1 VCIEVL
7 ARMVSRSSSSD
18 IRSKE
23 VLVMLVSLVLA
34 EGSPAFNRDLLTN
47 QVCQFQVDKD
57 GGYHQV
63 MCRRAEICG
72 QLALVPPSPGSASLE
87 TWLVKKEER
96 VKLCQR
102 LEYAERG
109 RDQVSSA
116 VLFPPSPLHNQ
127 PSSVLPLFPFPSTI
141 IPQHHDEKEEEFIF
155 PDSPIQ
161 PLGMDDYDLDELL
174 QPLDFYD
181 YAEEELAEELE
192 EDEGERE
199 GVENKA
205 AKVDYD
211 QSAEINLSIE
221 DVKNNLKE
229 NLSIEDVSNELE
241 ENFEFGSLEDE
252 ELEDSADE
260 SMKTGEDMVDLE
272 EIFTAADSVEKADND
287 SIENITDGTNTKESK
302 DGSGEEAV
310 EGEDG
315 SANDVGGTAIFD
327 SIDLVRQAVEFLTVS
342 K

>member
-1 VCIEVL
+1 
-7 ARMVSRSSSSD
+7 
-18 IRSKE
+18 
-23 VLVMLVSLVLA
+23 MLVSLVLA

-161 PLGMDDYDLDELL
+161 PLGMDDDYDQDELL
-174 QPLDFYD
+174 QPLDFFD
-181 YAEEELAEELE
+181 YAEEELEEEME
-192 EDEGERE
+192 EDEGE
-199 GVENKA
+199 GVKNVASKA
-205 AKVDYD
+205 DND
-211 QSAEINLSIE
+211 ESAEFNLSIE
-221 DVKNNLKE
+221 DLKNNPKE
-229 NLSIEDVSNELE
+229 NLSIEDVENELE
-241 ENFEFGSLEDE
+241 ENFEFGSLED
-252 ELEDSADE
+252 LVEDKEQDNANNA
-260 SMKTGEDMVDLE
+260 MKSGEDLADLE

-287 SIENITDGTNTKESK
+287 SRENVSNDTIVDESEG
-302 DGSGEEAV
+302 GSGEEAIGDD
-310 EGEDG
+310 EPSQGEDG
-315 SANDVGGTAIFD
+315 SGNDVGGTAIFD

>member
-1 VCIEVL
+1 MPEV
-7 ARMVSRSSSSD
+7 
-18 IRSKE
+18 
-23 VLVMLVSLVLA
+23 
-34 EGSPAFNRDLLTN
+34 G
-47 QVCQFQVDKD
+47 
-57 GGYHQV
+57 
-63 MCRRAEICG
+63 IC
-72 QLALVPPSPGSASLE
+72 
-87 TWLVKKEER
+87 W
-96 VKLCQR
+96 
-102 LEYAERG
+102 
-109 RDQVSSA
+109 
-116 VLFPPSPLHNQ
+116 
-127 PSSVLPLFPFPSTI
+127 
-141 IPQHHDEKEEEFIF
+141 
-155 PDSPIQ
+155 
-161 PLGMDDYDLDELL
+161 
-174 QPLDFYD
+174 
-181 YAEEELAEELE
+181 
-192 EDEGERE
+192 E

-342 K
+342 KWAVSSKTNFTFPSLKISESQHPLKVLRNDNNNSKRSDK